1 MKTKDAHN
9 INNTLDIIIVL
20 NIRELCMNDILA
32 FIMQH
37 QIETLLLIFMMIVVA
52 FIITHWQETKFW
64 WLNFSYNFPFIGKL
78 SGLAS
83 DIEGFDENHKWFY
96 SEERLCRDYYNFY
109 EKVDKDSESFDEA
122 KAYLHAAGELGRKP
136 TPTFIWI
143 MIFTLVIVEAFGFA
157 YVLAGFTI
165 PGASEATQQKGAI
178 GVAAMLSI
186 LLVWLTHM
194 TGQELHKN
202 TLIKKIRRW
211 YKNDNAGGTNWRD
224 LKPDEQLISIDN
236 TFDDEKSPN
245 YIRMLNRL
253 DANDKVKTSYLKTN
267 LTLIFIFAVAIGAT
281 YIRHQVLTQEIASS
295 HESAMNIFNDDASPF
310 GNADTTSDDDV
321 NALFG
326 DAATDDAKD
335 DLSSLFGGEEKSSTP
350 THVTNSSE
358 SIEDA
363 TNRKGGDATF
373 AILGL
378 MFVFIQI
385 LGIFF
390 GMHWDFAGRESKEA
404 YECLRGFS
412 TKKAFLAY
420 YEKAKIHIARVAQR
434 QLQKLQHKMNI
445 INDNTGTD
453 AETTA
458 ILRNNK
464 DRTFKQ
470 YLTFEDR

>member
-1 MKTKDAHN
+1 
-9 INNTLDIIIVL
+9 
-20 NIRELCMNDILA
+20 MNEIWA

-37 QIETLLLIFMMIVVA
+37 QIETLLLVFGIIVLA
-52 FIITHWQETKFW
+52 FIITHWQEVKFW
-64 WLNFSYNFPFIGKL
+64 WLNFKYNFPIIGTIARL
-78 SGLAS
+78 SK

-109 EKVDKDSESFDEA
+109 EKVDKGSESFDEA
-122 KAYLHAAGELGRKP
+122 KAYLHSVGELGRKP

-143 MIFTLVIVEAFGFA
+143 MIFVLVIVEAFGFA

-165 PGASEATQQKGAI
+165 PGASEATQEKGAV
-178 GVAAMLSI
+178 GVAAMLAI

-211 YKNDNAGGTNWRD
+211 YKNDNAGGSNWRD
-224 LKPDEQLISIDN
+224 LKPDENLITIDN

-245 YIRMLNRL
+245 YIRMLNRI
-253 DANDKVKTSYLKTN
+253 DVNDKVKTTYAKTM
-267 LTLIFIFAVAIGAT
+267 LTLLFIGVVAVGAT
-281 YIRHQVLTQEIASS
+281 YIRGQVLEQEIASS
-295 HESAMNIFNDDASPF
+295 HEAAMDIFNSDASPF
-310 GNADTTSDDDV
+310 GDLDAGSDDDIG
-321 NALFG
+321 ALFG
-326 DAATDDAKD
+326 DKETAGAEDDLASLFGDDAKEA
-335 DLSSLFGGEEKSSTP
+335 SAKPAAQNG
-350 THVTNSSE
+350 E
-358 SIEDA
+358 SIEDS
-363 TNRKGGDATF
+363 TNRKGGWATF
-373 AILGL
+373 IILGL

-404 YECLRGFS
+404 YACLKGFS
-412 TKKAFLAY
+412 TKKAFLSY
-420 YEKAKIHIARVAQR
+420 YEKVKTHIARVAQR
-434 QLQKLQHKMNI
+434 KLQKLQHKMNI

-470 YLTFEDR
+470 YLTFEDK

>member
-1 MKTKDAHN
+1 
-9 INNTLDIIIVL
+9 
-20 NIRELCMNDILA
+20 MNEIMA
-32 FIMQH
+32 FVMQH
-37 QIETLLLIFMMIVVA
+37 QIETLLLVFGIILLA
-52 FIITHWQETKFW
+52 FFITHWQEVKFW
-64 WLNFSYNFPFIGKL
+64 WLNFSYNFPLIGKMSSL
-78 SGLAS
+78 SK

-122 KAYLHAAGELGRKP
+122 KAYLHSAGELGRKP
-136 TPTFIWI
+136 TPTFIWV
-143 MIFTLVIVEAFGFA
+143 MIFALVIVEAFGFA

-178 GVAAMLSI
+178 GVAAMLAI

-211 YKNDNAGGTNWRD
+211 YKNDNAGGSNWRD
-224 LKPDEQLISIDN
+224 LKPDENLITIDN

-253 DANDKVKTSYLKTN
+253 DANDKVKTTYLKTI
-267 LTLIFIFAVAIGAT
+267 LSLLFIFSVAFGAT
-281 YIRHQVLTQEIASS
+281 YIRHQVLKQEIASS

-310 GNADTTSDDDV
+310 GASDSASDDDV

-326 DAATDDAKD
+326 DATNDSAED
-335 DLSSLFGGEEKSSTP
+335 DLASLFGGDAPASSTSKAS
-350 THVTNSSE
+350 TST
-358 SIEDA
+358 SIEDE
-363 TNRKGGDATF
+363 TNQKGGDATF
-373 AILGL
+373 IILGL
-378 MFVFIQI
+378 LFIFIQI

-390 GMHWDFAGRESKEA
+390 GMHYDFAGRESKEA
-404 YECLRGFS
+404 HECLKGFS
-412 TKKAFLAY
+412 TKKSFLSY
-420 YEKAKIHIARVAQR
+420 YEKAKTHISRVAQQ

-445 INDNTGTD
+445 NNDNMGTD
-453 AETTA
+453 AETSA
-458 ILRNNK
+458 LLRNNK

>member
-1 MKTKDAHN
+1 
-9 INNTLDIIIVL
+9 
-20 NIRELCMNDILA
+20 MNEIWA

-37 QIETLLLIFMMIVVA
+37 QIETILVLFGIILLA
-52 FIITHWQETKFW
+52 FFITHWREVKFW
-64 WLNFSYNFPFIGKL
+64 FLNFTYNFPVFGKM
-78 SGLAS
+78 SSLAK

-96 SEERLCRDYYNFY
+96 SEERLSRDYYNFY

-122 KAYLHAAGELGRKP
+122 KAYLHSVGELGRKP
-136 TPTFIWI
+136 TPTFVWI
-143 MIFTLVIVEAFGFA
+143 MIFLLVVVEAFGFA

-165 PGASEATQQKGAI
+165 PGASEATQQKGAV
-178 GVAAMLSI
+178 GVAVMLSI

-194 TGQELHKN
+194 TGEELHKN

-211 YKNDNAGGTNWRD
+211 YKNDNAGGSNWRD

-253 DANDKVKTSYLKTN
+253 DVNDKVKTTYTKTI
-267 LTLIFIFAVAIGAT
+267 LTLLFIGIVAFGAT
-281 YIRHQVLTQEIASS
+281 YIRGQVLNQEIAST
-295 HESAMNIFNDDASPF
+295 HEVAMDIFGDDASPF
-310 GNADTTSDDDV
+310 GGSDSSDDDMG
-321 NALFG
+321 ALFG
-326 DAATDDAKD
+326 DSAGDDAQD
-335 DLSSLFGGEEKSSTP
+335 DLGALFGNDEKST
-350 THVTNSSE
+350 TNKSSNTSGE
-358 SIEDA
+358 SIEDE
-363 TNRKGGDATF
+363 TNRKGGWATF
-373 AILGL
+373 IILGL

-390 GMHWDFAGRESKEA
+390 GIHWGFGGRESKEA
-404 YECLRGFS
+404 HECLKGFS

-420 YEKAKIHIARVAQR
+420 YERAKTNIARVAQQ

-445 INDNTGTD
+445 INDNSGTD

-470 YLTFEDR
+470 YLTFEDK

>member
-1 MKTKDAHN
+1 MDG
-9 INNTLDIIIVL
+9 II
-20 NIRELCMNDILA
+20 A

-37 QIETLLLIFMMIVVA
+37 QIETLLLTFAIIVLA
-52 FIITHWQETKFW
+52 FVITHWQEVKFW
-64 WLNFSYNFPFIGKL
+64 WLNFSYNFPFVGKV
-78 SGLAS
+78 SRLAK

-109 EKVDKDSESFDEA
+109 EKVDKDSESFEEA
-122 KAYLHAAGELGRKP
+122 KSYLHSVGELGRKP
-136 TPTFIWI
+136 TPTFIWV
-143 MIFTLVIVEAFGFA
+143 MIFALVIVEAFGFA

-178 GVAAMLSI
+178 GVAAMLAI

-202 TLIKKIRRW
+202 TLVKKIRRW

-253 DANDKVKTSYLKTN
+253 DANDKVKTSYIKTI
-267 LTLIFIFAVAIGAT
+267 LSLMFIFAVAIGAT
-281 YIRHQVLTQEIASS
+281 YIRHQVLVQEIASS

-310 GNADTTSDDDV
+310 GDSADTDSDIGS
-321 NALFG
+321 LFG
-326 DAATDDAKD
+326 DAGADDAED
-335 DLSSLFGGEEKSSTP
+335 DLSSLFGAEASTSASP
-350 THVTNSSE
+350 KPSTSGV
-358 SIEDA
+358 SIEDE
-363 TNRKGGDATF
+363 TNQKGGDATF
-373 AILGL
+373 FILGL

-390 GMHWDFAGRESKEA
+390 GMHWDFAGRESKDA
-404 YECLRGFS
+404 YVCLKGFS
-412 TKKAFLAY
+412 TKKAFLSY
-420 YEKAKIHIARVAQR
+420 YEKAKTHIARVAQK

>member
-1 MKTKDAHN
+1 MEEIWAY
-9 INNTLDIIIVL
+9 
-20 NIRELCMNDILA
+20 ILL
-32 FIMQH
+32 H
-37 QIETLLLIFMMIVVA
+37 QIETILLTFGIIVLA
-52 FIITHWQETKFW
+52 FLITHWQEVKFW
-64 WLNFSYNFPFIGKL
+64 WLNFTYNFPVFGKI
-78 SGLAS
+78 SGLAK

-109 EKVDKDSESFDEA
+109 EKVDKTSESFDEA
-122 KAYLHAAGELGRKP
+122 KAYLHSVGELGRKP

-143 MIFTLVIVEAFGFA
+143 MIFVLVVVEAFGFA

-165 PGASEATQQKGAI
+165 PGASEATQQKGAV
-178 GVAAMLSI
+178 GVAAMLAI

-211 YKNDNAGGTNWRD
+211 YKNDNAGGSNWRD
-224 LKPDEQLISIDN
+224 LKPDEQLITIDN
-236 TFDDEKSPN
+236 TFEDEKSPN

-253 DANDKVKTSYLKTN
+253 DANDKVKATYTKTI
-267 LTLIFIFAVAIGAT
+267 LTLLFIAVVAIGAT
-281 YIRHQVLTQEIASS
+281 YIRGQVLTQEIASS
-295 HESAMNIFNDDASPF
+295 HESAMNIFNDDSSPF
-310 GNADTTSDDDV
+310 ADTSSNSDDDIGT
-321 NALFG
+321 LFG
-326 DAATDDAKD
+326 DEAVADAKD
-335 DLSSLFGGEEKSSTP
+335 DLSALFGGEEKSTASSTISS
-350 THVTNSSE
+350 TSE
-358 SIEDA
+358 SIEDE
-363 TNRKGGDATF
+363 TNRKGGWATF
-373 AILGL
+373 IILGL

-404 YECLRGFS
+404 HECLRGFS
-412 TKKAFLAY
+412 TKSAFLAF
-420 YEKAKIHIARVAQR
+420 YEKAKTHIARVAQQ

-445 INDNTGTD
+445 NNDNSGTD

>member
-1 MKTKDAHN
+1 ME
-9 INNTLDIIIVL
+9 
-20 NIRELCMNDILA
+20 ELLA
-32 FIMQH
+32 FVMLH
-37 QIETLLLIFMMIVVA
+37 RIETMLLVFAVILLA
-52 FIITHWQETKFW
+52 FFITHWQEVKFW
-64 WLNFSYNFPFIGKL
+64 WLNFTYNFPIIGKM
-78 SGLAS
+78 SGLAR

-122 KAYLHAAGELGRKP
+122 KAYLHSVGELGRKP
-136 TPTFIWI
+136 TPTLIWI
-143 MIFTLVIVEAFGFA
+143 MIFVLVIVEAFGFA

-165 PGASEATQQKGAI
+165 PGASEATQQKGAV
-178 GVAAMLSI
+178 GVAAMLAI

-211 YKNDNAGGTNWRD
+211 YKNDNAGGSNWRD
-224 LKPDEQLISIDN
+224 LKPDEELITIDN

-245 YIRMLNRL
+245 YIRMLNRV
-253 DANDKVKTSYLKTN
+253 DVNDKVKTTYLKTI
-267 LTLIFIFAVAIGAT
+267 LTLIFIASVAIGAT
-281 YIRHQVLTQEIASS
+281 YIRDQVLKQEIASS
-295 HESAMNIFNDDASPF
+295 NESAMNIFNDDASPF
-310 GNADTTSDDDV
+310 GSNDSVDDADVGS
-321 NALFG
+321 LFG
-326 DAATDDAKD
+326 DTSTDDAKE
-335 DLSSLFGGEEKSSTP
+335 DLSALFGEDSKADAPSKSKSS
-350 THVTNSSE
+350 SK
-358 SIEDA
+358 SIEDE
-363 TNRKGGDATF
+363 TNLKGGEATF
-373 AILGL
+373 LILGL

-412 TKKAFLAY
+412 TKKAFLSY
-420 YEKAKIHIARVAQR
+420 YERAKTHIARVGQQ

-445 INDNTGTD
+445 INDNSGTD

-458 ILRNNK
+458 LLRNNK

-470 YLTFEDR
+470 YLTFEDK

>member
-1 MKTKDAHN
+1 MN
-9 INNTLDIIIVL
+9 EII
-20 NIRELCMNDILA
+20 A

-37 QIETLLLIFMMIVVA
+37 QIETILLIFVVIVAA
-52 FIITHWQETKFW
+52 FIITHWQEVKFW
-64 WLNFSYNFPFIGKL
+64 WLNLSYNFPVIGKI
-78 SGLAS
+78 SRLAK

-109 EKVDKDSESFDEA
+109 EKVDLNDESYDEA
-122 KAYLHAAGELGRKP
+122 KDYLHAVGELGRKP

-143 MIFTLVIVEAFGFA
+143 MIFVLVIVEAFGFA

-178 GVAAMLSI
+178 GVAIMLAI

-211 YKNDNAGGTNWRD
+211 YKNDNAGGHNWRD
-224 LKPDEQLISIDN
+224 LKPDEQLITIDN
-236 TFDDEKSPN
+236 TFDDQKSPN

-253 DANDKVKTSYLKTN
+253 EVNDKVATGYTKTI
-267 LTLIFIFAVAIGAT
+267 LTLIFIAAVAIGAT
-281 YIRHQVLTQEIASS
+281 YIRGQVLEQEIASA
-295 HESAMNIFNDDASPF
+295 HESAVNIFNDDATPF
-310 GNADTTSDDDV
+310 GESDAGSDEDIG
-321 NALFG
+321 ALFG
-326 DAATDDAKD
+326 DDTAKGAED
-335 DLSSLFGGEEKSSTP
+335 DLASLFGEEKREADAKPSAKG
-350 THVTNSSE
+350 E
-358 SIEDA
+358 SVEEI
-363 TNRKGGDATF
+363 TNRHGGWATF
-373 AILGL
+373 MILGL

-390 GMHWDFAGRESKEA
+390 GMNWDFAGRESREA
-404 YECLRGFS
+404 YDALRGFS

-420 YEKAKIHIARVAQR
+420 YERAKTHIARIAQR

-445 INDNTGTD
+445 INDNIGTD

-458 ILRNNK
+458 LLRNNK
-464 DRTFKQ
+464 DRTFKK
-470 YLTFEDR
+470 YLEFEDK

>member
-1 MKTKDAHN
+1 
-9 INNTLDIIIVL
+9 
-20 NIRELCMNDILA
+20 MNEIMA
-32 FIMQH
+32 FVMQH
-37 QIETLLLIFMMIVVA
+37 QIETLLLLFGIILLA
-52 FIITHWQETKFW
+52 FFITHWQEVKFW
-64 WLNFSYNFPFIGKL
+64 WLNFTYNFPIFGKITNL
-78 SGLAS
+78 SK

-122 KAYLHAAGELGRKP
+122 KAYLHSVGELGRKP
-136 TPTFIWI
+136 TPTFIWV
-143 MIFTLVIVEAFGFA
+143 MIFALVIVEAFGFA

-178 GVAAMLSI
+178 GVAAMLAI

-202 TLIKKIRRW
+202 TLIQKIRRW

-224 LKPDEQLISIDN
+224 LKPDENLITIDN
-236 TFDDEKSPN
+236 TFDDKKSPN

-253 DANDKVKTSYLKTN
+253 DANDKVKVTYTKTI
-267 LTLIFIFAVAIGAT
+267 LTLLFIGMVAIGAT
-281 YIRHQVLTQEIASS
+281 YIRHITLQNEIASA
-295 HESAMNIFNDDASPF
+295 HESAINIFNDDASPF
-310 GNADTTSDDDV
+310 GNTGDEDMG
-321 NALFG
+321 ALFG
-326 DAATDDAKD
+326 DTDTEGAEE
-335 DLSSLFGGEEKSSTP
+335 DLASLFGSDTP
-350 THVTNSSE
+350 SSE
-358 SIEDA
+358 TQKPVASNKLTNEDI
-363 TNRKGGDATF
+363 NNQKGGDATF
-373 AILGL
+373 IILGL
-378 MFVFIQI
+378 LFVFIQI

-390 GMHWDFAGRESKEA
+390 GMHYDFAGRESKEA

-412 TKKAFLAY
+412 TKKAFLSY
-420 YEKAKIHIARVAQR
+420 YERAKTNIARVAQH

-445 INDNTGTD
+445 INDNSGTD

-458 ILRNNK
+458 LLRNNK

>member
-1 MKTKDAHN
+1 
-9 INNTLDIIIVL
+9 
-20 NIRELCMNDILA
+20 MNEIMA
-32 FIMQH
+32 FVMQH
-37 QIETLLLIFMMIVVA
+37 KIETLLLVFATILVA
-52 FIITHWQETKFW
+52 FLITHWREVKFW
-64 WLNFSYNFPFIGKL
+64 WLNFSYNFPLIGKM
-78 SGLAS
+78 SGLAK

-122 KAYLHAAGELGRKP
+122 KAYLHSAGELGRKP
-136 TPTFIWI
+136 TPTFIWM
-143 MIFTLVIVEAFGFA
+143 MIFALVIVEAFGFA

-165 PGASEATQQKGAI
+165 PGASEATQQKGAV
-178 GVAAMLSI
+178 GVAAMLAI
-186 LLVWLTHM
+186 LLVWLTHL

-211 YKNDNAGGTNWRD
+211 YKNDNAGGSNWRD
-224 LKPDEQLISIDN
+224 LKPDEQLITIDN

-245 YIRMLNRL
+245 YIRLLNRL
-253 DANDKVKTSYLKTN
+253 DANDKVKTTYIKTI
-267 LTLIFIFAVAIGAT
+267 LTIVFILAVALGST
-281 YIRHQVLTQEIASS
+281 YIRHQVLKQEIASS

-310 GNADTTSDDDV
+310 GNTEGASDDDV

-326 DAATDDAKD
+326 DDTADAKD
-335 DLSSLFGGEEKSSTP
+335 DLSSLFGEESTQSSSPAKSEASST
-350 THVTNSSE
+350 
-358 SIEDA
+358 SIEDE
-363 TNRKGGDATF
+363 TNQKGGDATF
-373 AILGL
+373 VILGL
-378 MFVFIQI
+378 LFVFIQI

-390 GMHWDFAGRESKEA
+390 GMHYDFAGRESKEA
-404 YECLRGFS
+404 YECLKGFS
-412 TKKAFLAY
+412 TKKAFLSY
-420 YEKAKIHIARVAQR
+420 YERAKTHIARVAQR

-445 INDNTGTD
+445 NNDNMGTD

>member
-1 MKTKDAHN
+1 MEK
-9 INNTLDIIIVL
+9 IW
-20 NIRELCMNDILA
+20 A
-32 FIMQH
+32 FIMMH
-37 QIETLLLIFMMIVVA
+37 QIETLLLGFGAIVLA
-52 FIITHWQETKFW
+52 FIITHWQEVKFW
-64 WLNFSYNFPFIGKL
+64 WLNFTYNFPIIGKI
-78 SGLAS
+78 SRLAQ
-83 DIEGFDENHKWFY
+83 DIEGFDEKHKWFY

-109 EKVDKDSESFDEA
+109 EKVDKDSESYDEA
-122 KAYLHAAGELGRKP
+122 KEYLHAAGELGRKP

-143 MIFTLVIVEAFGFA
+143 MIFVLVIVEAFGFA

-178 GVAAMLSI
+178 GVAAMLAI

-211 YKNDNAGGTNWRD
+211 YKNDNAGGSNWRD

-236 TFDDEKSPN
+236 TFDDSSSPN

-253 DANDKVKTSYLKTN
+253 DVNDKVKTTYTKTI

-295 HESAMNIFNDDASPF
+295 HETAMNIFNEDASPF
-310 GNADTTSDDDV
+310 AGAENAGSDDDIG
-321 NALFG
+321 ALFG
-326 DAATDDAKD
+326 DDAAADAKE
-335 DLSSLFGGEEKSSTP
+335 DLSSLFGDNAKDATTPAEKNTAA
-350 THVTNSSE
+350 
-358 SIEDA
+358 IEDE
-363 TNRKGGDATF
+363 TNQKGGDATF
-373 AILGL
+373 IVLGL
-378 MFVFIQI
+378 MFIFIQI

-404 YECLRGFS
+404 YECLRGFA
-412 TKKAFLAY
+412 TKKAFLSY
-420 YEKAKIHIARVAQR
+420 YDRVKTHIARVAQQ

-458 ILRNNK
+458 LLRNNK
-464 DRTFKQ
+464 ERTFRQ
-470 YLTFEDR
+470 YLTFEDK